1 MFSEQYVFGTC
12 VVPRLA
18 KTKVGDTLTATAS
31 AAVTKYEWTIND
43 VFYADSESITV
54 PATAREGDAITVT
67 VTAEDGETASDTV
80 YVVEDLALI
89 NVEAADNNQRMV
101 LRAYFSEPIG
111 DLQPGDI
118 QIRKVSDNKLS
129 TVESVIM
136 SSDKMTATIAL
147 VGYSAGQNINPL
159 LVNTD
164 YRMIVTTAEGTAEKV
179 FSIPGIADE
188 EVVTGIDASKRTI
201 TSASGTFTDENELIS
216 DFQEVLGRTVTFEF
230 NKNNVITDFHL
241 LDEAVIYTAITAK
254 DANGDAAKIIDTI
267 VDTDKNEYS
276 LVSGNPGTTGKVQ
289 AVGDIYATEEIVL
302 DGNASVFEN
311 DTAIAATKQ
320 TAKYA
325 KIVLNGNGS
334 VRSLVTIYN
343 WDKSVYVKE
352 VKETYIIDYSGAYT
366 NLKDFTILKGGVAV
380 TIDDIEEDDVVFV
393 STDNSKK
400 IAEVYNDNMIS
411 GELTVYTGKADIGS
425 DRYDLGGGYA
435 VIGTKVVAD
444 TTANL
449 KDSSGADVVAYL
461 DRANKLAQTIV
472 DSVTAATS
480 SEFVVLTE
488 QAKNYT
494 EGPEYMVSFK
504 GGNGTEVSEYVLA
517 VSDLTSLVTA
527 AGVKKTY
534 DKTKATPNGAA
545 ITNLT
550 TGTFGINGTTDI
562 NMTDL
567 TAGTLVKVIKNA
579 DGDIIGL
586 ELGTDG
592 TADYDFYT
600 AQDKDMKSTQTAN
613 DTFEGK
619 MTSLNKATDALIEAS
634 TPVYVYNKTNKTVV
648 LYDYED
654 VNFTGAATALKQIKA
669 RLSKD
674 RKSVVAFYIDETKT
688 NLAAAAIAETKRA
701 VVADAPVLDKD
712 GKNYAELTVYEGLDK
727 VTYKTFAQDVAALTP
742 ALAKGDFVD
751 VALTEDGEVYS
762 VTAKASTAAALGE
775 FVVETN
781 HVDADYILNT
791 ETGVETTIVVK
802 AADGSYSTK
811 TWSELGALVGS
822 ASSITVATYGN
833 SAFYVD
839 AIYVE
844 LASAVAT
851 AGLTVTFPAF
861 TGEVDTTA
869 GFATIAATDGTPASL
884 AAGLTSLT
892 VTLEESTDGLA
903 WTNNSGAAKAA
914 AAAVTTTNDVNIKAN
929 TYYRLHFT
937 KTGAADAFVNMTGSK
952 TAAAAFGGATVGAVT
967 EATATIGN
975 AGATAAFALTAVVDQ
990 FGETFT
996 TTDGDLTLTKDD
1008 GNTGKDVTGA
1018 ISASTA
1024 GGCTITFTTTA
1035 ADNVAGDKWTFTL
1048 GTKTGTF
1055 TIVAAASSDTLTFT

>member
-1 MFSEQYVFGTC
+1 
-12 VVPRLA
+12 
-18 KTKVGDTLTATAS
+18 
-31 AAVTKYEWTIND
+31 
-43 VFYADSESITV
+43 
-54 PATAREGDAITVT
+54 
-67 VTAEDGETASDTV
+67 
-80 YVVEDLALI
+80 
-89 NVEAADNNQRMV
+89 MV

-118 QIRKVSDNKLS
+118 QILKVSDNKLS

-534 DKTKATPNGAA
+534 DKTNATPNGAA
-545 ITNLT
+545 IGTLT
-550 TGTFGINGTTDI
+550 TGTFGINGTNDI

-586 ELGTDG
+586 ELGADG

-619 MTSLNKATDALIEAS
+619 MTSLAQATNALIEAS

-674 RKSVVAFYIDETKT
+674 TKSVVAFYIDETKT
-688 NLAAAAIAETKRA
+688 NLAAAAIAKTKRA

-861 TGEVDTTA
+861 TGEVSTTTG
-869 GFATIAATDGTPASL
+869 GFATIAAADGTTASL
-884 AAGLTSLT
+884 AAGLTSLK

-903 WTNNSGAAKAA
+903 WTNNSGAAANAA
-914 AAAVTTTNDVNIKAN
+914 ADVVTTTDVNIKAN

-937 KTGAADAFVNMTGSK
+937 KAGTADAFVTMTGSK
-952 TAAAAFGGATVGAVT
+952 TAAAALTTMTLGTGTVNA
-967 EATATIGN
+967 ATAFTVSI
-975 AGATAAFALTAVVDQ
+975 TAAKDQ
-990 FGETFT
+990 FGEDIAVPALAT
-996 TTDGDLTLTKDD
+996 TS
-1008 GNTGKDVTGA
+1008 A
-1018 ISASTA
+1018 ISDSDGAASTVTVTYTVTA
-1024 GGCTITFTTTA
+1024 GAVGAGTITIAPSATLAGETATYSTTYAGKTLSTVITAGTA
-1035 ADNVAGDKWTFTL
+1035 AQSTWT
-1048 GTKTGTF
+1048 
-1055 TIVAAASSDTLTFT
+1055 